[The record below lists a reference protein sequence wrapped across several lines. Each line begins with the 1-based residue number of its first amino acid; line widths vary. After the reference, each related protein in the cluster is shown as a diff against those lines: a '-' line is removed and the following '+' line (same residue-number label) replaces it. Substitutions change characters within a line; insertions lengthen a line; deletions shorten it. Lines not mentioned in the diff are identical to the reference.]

1 MLFYY
6 KLVPAALRSKAKVAY
21 TNHSGAWNGE
31 WPEIESTLKRRYFQ
45 EWFDQVHAD
54 CVFVLNE
61 STRNNLIDHL
71 GVDPSKIFV
80 LGNGVDTSL
89 YRPLVQIDCLR
100 ESEILFEKG
109 CRYLFQCGSI
119 CPNKGQ
125 LRSLKVLAPFMEND
139 KSLCFAYAGGIIDQ
153 SYADEIDAF
162 CKSKGIDSQVRYVG
176 ELKPGKELASLY
188 GGAIGFLF
196 PSEYEAFGMALL
208 EAMSCGIPV
217 IRNDSARAFRFA
229 TEGEGFFSFDSD
241 SEFGNRIKEID
252 SLNRAERDE
261 LTASARAFVENN
273 YSWDVIASKYSMV
286 FDNNLQG
293 A

>member
-1 MLFYY
+1 M
-6 KLVPAALRSKAKVAY
+6 
-21 TNHSGAWNGE
+21 
-31 WPEIESTLKRRYFQ
+31 
-45 EWFDQVHAD
+45 
-54 CVFVLNE
+54 LNE

-196 PSEYEAFGMALL
+196 PSEYEAFAMTLL
-208 EAMSCGIPV
+208 GLFGLLLKERASSVLIAIVNSGIVLKKSTPSIV
-217 IRNDSARAFRFA
+217 L
-229 TEGEGFFSFDSD
+229 
-241 SEFGNRIKEID
+241 SEMN
-252 SLNRAERDE
+252 
-261 LTASARAFVENN
+261 
-273 YSWDVIASKYSMV
+273 
-286 FDNNLQG
+286 
-293 A
+293 